1 MSDQTQDELALV
13 LRRISSLSRPL
24 QPEPLADDIP
34 VLTDIY
40 QGRDALS
47 AVEIEQLLAAYYDSN
62 AGDSNTWEQSPQIEP
77 DSTFT
82 ESGQPQQV
90 AGIKFLPIDDGQDYG
105 QSVAEEES
113 QQESWNA
120 EPEQHQPVP
129 DHQELAEAL
138 IADMQPLIAQ
148 AIHDAM
154 VKEMEALTPRLSA
167 NVEQAL
173 AERLQ
178 ERVAQALKGH

>member
-13 LRRISSLSRPL
+13 LRRISSLSSPA
-24 QPEPLADDIP
+24 QPEPPADEVP
-34 VLTDIY
+34 LLTEVY
-40 QGRDALS
+40 RGHDAFS

-62 AGDSNTWEQSPQIEP
+62 AGNIDTKEESLQIVP
-77 DSTFT
+77 DSTLS
-82 ESGQPQQV
+82 EDDQHQQ
-90 AGIKFLPIDDGQDYG
+90 AAAIKFLPVDD
-105 QSVAEEES
+105 EES
-113 QQESWNA
+113 QEESWHA
-120 EPEQHQPVP
+120 EQEQYQAMSE
-129 DHQELAEAL
+129 HQELAEAL

-154 VKEMEALTPRLSA
+154 VREMEALTPRLSA

-178 ERVAQALKGH
+178 ERVTQALKGS

>member
-24 QPEPLADDIP
+24 QPEPLADGIP

-40 QGRDALS
+40 QGRDAFS

-62 AGDSNTWEQSPQIEP
+62 AGDITTREQSPQIEP

-82 ESGQPQQV
+82 ESGQLQQA
-90 AGIKFLPIDDGQDYG
+90 AGIKFLPIDDGQPAAD
-105 QSVAEEES
+105 AES
-113 QQESWNA
+113 QQESWHA
-120 EPEQHQPVP
+120 EPEQHQPMP
-129 DHQELAEAL
+129 EHQELAEAL

-154 VKEMEALTPRLSA
+154 VREMEALTPRLSA
-167 NVEQAL
+167 KVEQAL